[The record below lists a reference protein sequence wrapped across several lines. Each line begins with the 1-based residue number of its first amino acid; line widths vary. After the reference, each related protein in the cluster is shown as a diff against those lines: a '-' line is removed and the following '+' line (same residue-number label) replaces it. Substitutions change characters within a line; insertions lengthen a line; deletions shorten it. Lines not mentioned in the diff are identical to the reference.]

1 MSVNNVSG
9 VGKTPKSGN
18 TQNPREA
25 AAMAQSK
32 DAISVKMPQGKGLL
46 YLANKYGMTLD
57 EFCRLNGITKD
68 YSPKADEVFYVIDKS
83 KAEKNAATELGAKI
97 YETSGKY
104 RGAVGK
110 PEFDSLIKQVTPKNV
125 ENVLK
130 NYTKKESL
138 INTITSEISSDANK
152 RKEAV
157 MHIYNALATAKK
169 TPDAIKK
176 RFEAELEDQFDS
188 LGMVSTKKLDKI
200 LNNMML
206 SPKDLG
212 DKLYRYADKH
222 SAAVGDE
229 EFETLIDL
237 ISPHNVEGVLNNY
250 TKKESLISTITS
262 EVGSNPNKRK
272 AAVMKVYD
280 ALATLKKT
288 PKEKREAFVKELN
301 AQFDKTF
308 GMVSTKKLDEMIS
321 EMLKT
326 KTPAKPTPVRTST
339 SGTSG
344 ASVPQNNTKVSLGN
358 GKTLTVAQIQK
369 GAIKSAEN
377 EARENFKEYCKAN
390 GIKYDE
396 NLLDTAPISR
406 IPAPVVKNGRIVT
419 AESAVLQPTVPANG
433 KVIIINPG
441 HGGYNTR
448 NGFFD
453 PGTYSFIKKANGKY
467 APLIEYDKMKKYG
480 DSVTE
485 KLRAQGYAVV
495 IMGSHYK
502 TMSADN
508 AVASLIQRLN
518 NGTKCNKKY
527 NMSDIMFISLHADSE
542 PGHTGTG
549 ICYTPSFADDGRL
562 KDSLINSFNSDS
574 WFKGKASGSERNGL
588 FVLNTSKNIPSVL
601 VEVEYVNGSK
611 SQNLDSSDFQR
622 KFEDRLIAG
631 INNYYGIGQ

>member
-9 VGKTPKSGN
+9 VGKTPKGGN
-18 TQNPREA
+18 TQNSREA
-25 AAMAQSK
+25 TAMAQSQE
-32 DAISVKMPQGKGLL
+32 AIPVKMPQGKGLS
-46 YLANKYGMTLD
+46 YLAREYGMSLD
-57 EFCRLNGITKD
+57 ELCKLNGITKD
-68 YSPKADEVFYVIDKS
+68 YSPKADEVFYVIDKT
-83 KAEKNAATELGAKI
+83 KAEKNAAKELGAKI

-110 PEFDSLIKQVTPKNV
+110 PEFDNLIEQITPKNV

-138 INTITSEISSDANK
+138 INTITSEISSDADK
-152 RKEAV
+152 RKKAV
-157 MHIYNALATAKK
+157 MKVYDALATAKK
-169 TPDAIKK
+169 TPEAIKK
-176 RFEAELEDQFDS
+176 RFEAELKDQFDGF
-188 LGMVSTKKLDKI
+188 GMVNTKKLDKI

-212 DKLYRYADKH
+212 DKIYRYADKH

-237 ISPHNVEGVLNNY
+237 ISPHNVEEVLKNY
-250 TKKESLISTITS
+250 TKKESLINTITS
-262 EVGSNPNKRK
+262 EVGSTPNERK
-272 AAVMKVYD
+272 ADVMKVYD
-280 ALATLKKT
+280 ALATVKKT
-288 PKEKREAFVKELN
+288 PKENRERFVEELN
-301 AQFDKTF
+301 NQFDKFF
-308 GMVSTKKLDEMIS
+308 GKVDTKKLDEMIS

-326 KTPAKPTPVRTST
+326 KTPAKPTPARPST
-339 SGTSG
+339 SSTSG

-358 GKTLTVAQIQK
+358 GKTLTVAEIQK
-369 GAIKSAEN
+369 GAIKSAED
-377 EARENFKEYCKAN
+377 EARRNFKEYCKNN

-396 NLLDTAPISR
+396 NLLDNAPMSR

-441 HGGYNTR
+441 HGGYNTK

-453 PGTYSFIKKANGKY
+453 PGTYSFIKKGNGKY
-467 APLIEYDKMKKYG
+467 APLLEYEKMKKYG
-480 DSVTE
+480 ESVTE

-495 IMGSHYK
+495 VMGSHYK

-508 AVASLIQRLN
+508 AVANLIQGLN
-518 NGTKCNKKY
+518 NGTKCNKRY
-527 NMSDIMFISLHADSE
+527 DISDIMFVSLHADSE
-542 PGHTGTG
+542 PGSTGTG
-549 ICYTPSFADDGRL
+549 ICYTPGDNKDVRL
-562 KDSLINSFNSDS
+562 KDSLINSFNGDS
-574 WFKGKASGSERNGL
+574 WFRGKTSGSERTGL

-601 VEVEYVNGSK
+601 VEVEYVNGAK